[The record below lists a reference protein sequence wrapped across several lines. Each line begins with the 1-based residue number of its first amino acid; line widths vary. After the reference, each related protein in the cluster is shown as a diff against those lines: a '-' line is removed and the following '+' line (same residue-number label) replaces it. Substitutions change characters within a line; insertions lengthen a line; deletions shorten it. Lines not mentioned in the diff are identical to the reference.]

1 MEFHGLLGYFR
12 INFNIALL
20 CHRLMEL
27 ILRAN
32 KLIQKKGIQYRY
44 YSRDNEMFGINPA
57 L

>member
-1 MEFHGLLGYFR
+1 LGYFR

-32 KLIQKKGIQYRY
+32 KLIQKRESNIVIIQ
-44 YSRDNEMFGINPA
+44 EIMKCLA
-57 L
+57 